1 MRCRIKLLS
10 PLHIGN
16 GNELKLVDFYLDDD
30 KKLIKRIDSNKF
42 ISYCFENGIN
52 LMEKLNKRHYKTD
65 RDFSITKFM
74 DAKGIDPDGFTSYEV
89 PAIIEKRERESE
101 FAVKEHVKCGGAYIP
116 GSSIKGA
123 IRTALMW
130 AFLNERDN
138 VNVLFDELD
147 DWLRERGKID
157 PKVLDPFG
165 GGGANDWLRK
175 RGKIDLKKIDDR
187 ISQKVFGNDAHHDIF
202 RALRIS
208 DTSPIGMEHLE
219 VSEIK
224 IVGNPQDIPVYVENL
239 KTGTEATFDL
249 YLDENLLN
257 TEKKELDFDFK
268 NHKLRGYMHVNR
280 ICDICNAFSK
290 KVVEEHLRYQWENYD
305 CESTIDK
312 FEMLRSEV
320 MGCDDNET
328 IMHIGWG
335 GGWYSTTVGL
345 LVEDHPKFTTGAG
358 GNLRNW
364 RLRKDT
370 LRYKF
375 KLGRNPQTNRY
386 ASRFPKTR
394 RITIEG
400 EPIGWVKITVE

>member
-42 ISYCFENGIN
+42 ISYCFENGIK
-52 LMEKLNKRHYKTD
+52 LMDEMNRKQYMTG

-74 DAKGIDPDGFTSYEV
+74 DVKGIDPDDFTSYEV

-101 FAVKEHVKCGGAYIP
+101 FAVKEHVKCDGAYIP

-130 AFLNERDN
+130 AFLNEGDN

-147 DWLRERGKID
+147 DC
-157 PKVLDPFG
+157 
-165 GGGANDWLRK
+165 LRK

-187 ISQKVFGNDAHHDIF
+187 ISRKVFGNDAHHDIF

-208 DTSPIGMEHLE
+208 DTSAIGMEHLE

-257 TEKKELDFDFK
+257 TEKKELDFK

-320 MGCDDNET
+320 MRCDDNET

-345 LVEDHPKFTTGAG
+345 LVEGHPKFTTGAG

-364 RLRKDT
+364 RLREDT

-375 KLGRNPQTNRY
+375 KLGRKPQTNRY
-386 ASRFPKTR
+386 AFRFPKTR

-400 EPIGWVKITVE
+400 EPLGWVKITME

>member
-1 MRCRIKLLS
+1 MKCRIKLLS

-16 GNELKLVDFYLDDD
+16 GNELKMVDFYLDDD
-30 KKLIKRIDSNKF
+30 KKLIKRIDFNKF

-52 LMEKLNKRHYKTD
+52 LMEELNKRYYKTG

-74 DAKGIDPDGFTSYEV
+74 DAKGIDPDDFTSYEV

-101 FAVKEHVKCGGAYIP
+101 FAVKECIKCGGAYIP

-130 AFLNERDN
+130 SFLNEGDN
-138 VNVLFDELD
+138 VNVLFDELYH
-147 DWLRERGKID
+147 WI
-157 PKVLDPFG
+157 
-165 GGGANDWLRK
+165 RK

-187 ISQKVFGNDAHHDIF
+187 ISQEVFGNDAHHDIF

-208 DTSPIGMEHLE
+208 DTGVIDLKHLE

-249 YLDENLLN
+249 YLDKDLLN
-257 TEKKELDFDFK
+257 TEKKELNFK
-268 NHKLRGYMHVNR
+268 KYNLREYMNVR
-280 ICDICNAFSK
+280 GICKACNAFSK
-290 KVVEEHLRYQWENYD
+290 KVVEGHLRYVWGRYD

-312 FEMLRSEV
+312 FGMLRSEIER
-320 MGCDDNET
+320 CDDNEAVV
-328 IMHIGWG
+328 HIGWG
-335 GGWYSTTVGL
+335 GGWCSTTIGL
-345 LVEDHPKFTTGAG
+345 LVEKHQKFTTSLQ
-358 GNLRNW
+358 GNVRNW
-364 RLRKDT
+364 RLRDDT

-375 KLGRNPQTNRY
+375 GLGKNPQTKRY

-394 RITIEG
+394 RVTIEG
-400 EPIGWVKITVE
+400 KPLGWAKIMVE